1 MATSAQ
7 IGQLENIRYEVR
19 NQIAYVTIARPKV
32 LNALNMATMGEL
44 LRVFEAFRD
53 DAAARVAILTGE
65 GEKAFIAGADINE
78 LAKLGPVEA
87 KEYALRGQAVLNTI
101 ENCGKPVIAAVN
113 GFALGGGC
121 ETAMA
126 CSFRI
131 ASENA
136 KMGQPEVKLG
146 IIPGYGGTQ
155 RLPRLVG
162 KGWANQLNLTGEI
175 ISAQDAL
182 RIGLVNEV
190 VPAAELLPRC
200 EALAHK
206 IVANGPLAIRYC
218 LEAVNKGTDM
228 SLPEGLFL
236 EASLFGIC
244 CSTEDK
250 TEGTKAFLEKRA
262 AEFKGK

>member
-1 MATSAQ
+1 MASSPQAEQ
-7 IGQLENIRYEVR
+7 FENIRYEVR
-19 NQIAYVTIARPKV
+19 NHIAYVTIARPKV

-44 LRVFEAFRD
+44 HRAFAAVQE
-53 DAAARVAILTGE
+53 DASVRVAILTGE

-87 KEYALRGQAVLNTI
+87 KDYALRGQAVLNLI
-101 ENCGKPVIAAVN
+101 ESCGKPVIAAVN

-126 CSFRI
+126 CTFRI

-136 KMGQPEVKLG
+136 KFGQPEVKLG

-175 ISAQDAL
+175 VAAQDAL

-190 VPAAELLPRC
+190 VPAAELISRC
-200 EALAHK
+200 EALAQK
-206 IVANGPLAIRYC
+206 IIANGPLAIRYC
-218 LEAVNKGTDM
+218 LEAVNKGMEMT
-228 SLPEGLFL
+228 LQEGLFL
-236 EASLFGIC
+236 EASLFGVC

-250 TEGTKAFLEKRA
+250 NEGTKAFLEKRQA
-262 AEFKGK
+262 AFQGK